1 MNKSNDG
8 FRSFREAFLS
18 KQFLVR
24 FEQGFANEEARSP
37 IIPIG
42 ISSCLWTLFGSSDL
56 MILIILSLQNFK
68 VDSF

>member
-8 FRSFREAFLS
+8 FRCFREAFLS

-42 ISSCLWTLFGSSDL
+42 I
-56 MILIILSLQNFK
+56 
-68 VDSF
+68 

>member
-42 ISSCLWTLFGSSDL
+42 I
-56 MILIILSLQNFK
+56 
-68 VDSF
+68 